1 MQLDHLRRREFIT
14 LLGGATVASPLRASA
29 QTPPKQPLIGFL
41 SPASK
46 ATSIRFHDGFPQGM
60 RELGYLEGR
69 DYALETRYADGDI
82 TRLPLLAKEL
92 VRLDPSLI
100 VAGATAAALASKQAT
115 TTIPIVGI
123 NITDPIG
130 LGLVRNEARPG
141 TNVTGILFR
150 VEGLTG
156 KLIEIAREVIPS
168 AAKIGVLR
176 NPSNAA
182 SDLLQWR
189 EAELAAA
196 KVGVTLA
203 PVEVRTAD
211 EIGGAFQTFVRDHAD
226 IVAILAD
233 PMLTGMRRQV
243 GAFALAAH
251 LPTVNVFREHVEDG
265 GMISYGVDLRR
276 NYYRAAAYVDK
287 ILKGARPG
295 DLPVEFPTKLELV
308 INLATARAIGLTV
321 PPTLLARADEVIE

>member
-1 MQLDHLRRREFIT
+1 MIATMRRRTFIT
-14 LLGGATVASPLRASA
+14 LLGGAAAAWPFRASA
-29 QTPPKQPLIGFL
+29 QTPKRPLIGFL
-41 SPASK
+41 APASK
-46 ATSIRFHDGFPQGM
+46 ATSGRFHDGFPQGM

-69 DYALETRYADGDI
+69 DYGLEERYADGDV
-82 TRLPLLAKEL
+82 TRLPLLAKDL
-92 VRLDPSLI
+92 VRLEPTLI
-100 VAGATAAALASKQAT
+100 VAGTTSAALAAKQAT
-115 TTIPIVGI
+115 TSIPVVGV
-123 NITDPIG
+123 NLTDPIG
-130 LGLVRNEARPG
+130 MGLVANEARPG
-141 TNVTGILFR
+141 ANVTGILFR
-150 VEGLTG
+150 VEGLTS
-156 KLIEIAREVIPS
+156 KQIEIARELLPS

-176 NPSNAA
+176 NPVNVTDRS
-182 SDLLQWR
+182 QWR

-196 KVGVTLA
+196 KVGVSLA
-203 PVEVRTAD
+203 PVEVRAGD
-211 EIGGAFQTFVRDHAD
+211 EIGGAFQRFVQDRAD

-233 PMLTGMRRQV
+233 PMLTGMRRQI

-295 DLPVEFPTKLELV
+295 DLPVEFPTKLDLV
-308 INLATARAIGLTV
+308 INLATARALGIAI